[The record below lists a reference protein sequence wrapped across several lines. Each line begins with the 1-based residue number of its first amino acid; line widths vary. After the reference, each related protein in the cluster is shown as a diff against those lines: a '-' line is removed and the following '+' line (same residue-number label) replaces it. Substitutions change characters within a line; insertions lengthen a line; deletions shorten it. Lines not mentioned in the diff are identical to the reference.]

1 MKNLFAIIGLLVVLF
16 IGVGI
21 WQGWFKFAVNS
32 DNKAVVEAD
41 LKKAGDDIKKG
52 IEVGKDKFEGAM
64 KKDTPPTGTTTG
76 SGTPAATPGPLK

>member
-32 DNKAVVEAD
+32 DNKATVEAD

-52 IEVGKDKFEGAM
+52 IEVGKEKIEGAI
-64 KKDTPPTGTTTG
+64 KKDDTPT
-76 SGTPAATPGPLK
+76 SGTPAAATPGPLK